1 MTYYSKPIKQPA
13 TRKEGL
19 LNFVQMIINRIE
31 AEDHREALMLAV
43 DLLDTLAGNANPYAD
58 VTDGISRPAMD
69 AELKALSDLHREQM
83 ATHGQ
88 RMFDKGQEAAK
99 ADMARLLGLAA

>member
-1 MTYYSKPIKQPA
+1 MTYYSKTLTQPT

-31 AEDHREALMLAV
+31 AGDHREALLTAV

-69 AELKALSDLHREQM
+69 AELRDMADAHRAALT
-83 ATHGQ
+83 THGET
-88 RMFDKGQEAAK
+88 MFAKGQAAAK
-99 ADMARLLGLAA
+99 AEMARLLGVAA